1 MLELICPVPVRRLA
15 RPSKSVHLSDVSKT
29 TKTPSDQVTRNAL
42 AARNNETW
50 GLGKKTSETLEDKLK
65 NIYKY
70 YFDKLE
76 TSREVILIYKELK
89 EDEINVVN
97 KGQTW
102 DT

>member
-1 MLELICPVPVRRLA
+1 M
-15 RPSKSVHLSDVSKT
+15 
-29 TKTPSDQVTRNAL
+29 TRNAL
-42 AARNNETW
+42 AARNNEAW
-50 GLGKKTSETLEDKLK
+50 GLGKKTSETLKDKLK

-76 TSREVILIYKELK
+76 TSREVILIYKELR

-102 DT
+102 DI

>member
-1 MLELICPVPVRRLA
+1 MLEFLCPVPVRQLA
-15 RPSKSVHLSDVSKT
+15 RPSKSVHFSDVSKT

-42 AARNNETW
+42 AARNNEAW

-76 TSREVILIYKELK
+76 TSREVIVIYKELR

-97 KGQTW
+97 
-102 DT
+102 

>member
-1 MLELICPVPVRRLA
+1 MI
-15 RPSKSVHLSDVSKT
+15 
-29 TKTPSDQVTRNAL
+29 RNAL
-42 AARNNETW
+42 AVRNIKAL

-76 TSREVILIYKELK
+76 TSREVILIYKELR

-97 KGQTW
+97 KGQT
-102 DT
+102 

>member
-1 MLELICPVPVRRLA
+1 M
-15 RPSKSVHLSDVSKT
+15 
-29 TKTPSDQVTRNAL
+29 TRNAL
-42 AARNNETW
+42 AARNNEAW

-70 YFDKLE
+70 FFDKLE
-76 TSREVILIYKELK
+76 TSRDVIIICKELR

-102 DT
+102 HT

>member
-1 MLELICPVPVRRLA
+1 M
-15 RPSKSVHLSDVSKT
+15 T
-29 TKTPSDQVTRNAL
+29 QNAL
-42 AARNNETW
+42 TARNNEAW

-76 TSREVILIYKELK
+76 TSREVILIYKELR